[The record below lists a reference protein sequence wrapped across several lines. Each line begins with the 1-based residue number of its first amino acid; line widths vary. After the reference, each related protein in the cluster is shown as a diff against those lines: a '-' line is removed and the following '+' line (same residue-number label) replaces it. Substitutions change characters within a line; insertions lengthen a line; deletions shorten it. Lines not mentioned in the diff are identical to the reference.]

1 MILSK
6 HEHLLN
12 QINEENK
19 NREQLHRDDHALLID
34 GMNLFLRSFS
44 AIPTLNDDGIHIGG
58 LSGFLQSL
66 VSSIKLINPTR
77 VVIVFD
83 GKGGS
88 QRRKK
93 LYSNYKHKRAI
104 NSRLNRVVGF
114 DDIVDEQTSV
124 KYQLFRVF
132 LYLQNLPLTIISIDH
147 IEADDVIAY
156 LSQYLKFK
164 KTILSNDKD
173 FLQLVSND
181 THVYSPTKKKT
192 YNPENLLE
200 ETGIWSENYGIYKAL
215 LGDKSDNISGIRG
228 LGDKKIKK
236 YFPQLGNKIKI
247 HLDDILQFCKLYDGS
262 SKTMS
267 VIKEDLDSIIL
278 NYRLV
283 QLYDL
288 EISESYKSI
297 IRHQVD
303 SGITELNKSELNKL
317 YVQDKLYSAIIN
329 WESWVNKNFTN
340 LNVIRNRYAR

>member
-1 MILSK
+1 M
-6 HEHLLN
+6 
-12 QINEENK
+12 
-19 NREQLHRDDHALLID
+19 
-34 GMNLFLRSFS
+34 
-44 AIPTLNDDGIHIGG
+44 
-58 LSGFLQSL
+58 
-66 VSSIKLINPTR
+66 
-77 VVIVFD
+77 
-83 GKGGS
+83 
-88 QRRKK
+88 
-93 LYSNYKHKRAI
+93 
-104 NSRLNRVVGF
+104 
-114 DDIVDEQTSV
+114 
-124 KYQLFRVF
+124 
-132 LYLQNLPLTIISIDH
+132 
-147 IEADDVIAY
+147 
-156 LSQYLKFK
+156 
-164 KTILSNDKD
+164 
-173 FLQLVSND
+173 
-181 THVYSPTKKKT
+181 
-192 YNPENLLE
+192 
-200 ETGIWSENYGIYKAL
+200 

-267 VIKEDLDSIIL
+267 VIKEELDSIIL